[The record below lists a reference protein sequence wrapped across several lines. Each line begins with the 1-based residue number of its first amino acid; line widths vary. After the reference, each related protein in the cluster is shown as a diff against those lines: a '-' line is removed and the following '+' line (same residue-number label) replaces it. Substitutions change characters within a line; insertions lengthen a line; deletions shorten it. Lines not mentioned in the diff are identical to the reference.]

1 MATEVWP
8 CLSVLLIFSRDLE
21 RRVRFCRALLCL
33 HCAECSILD
42 SFAVVGTNWSSS
54 TILTACISAIYVDA
68 I

>member
-8 CLSVLLIFSRDLE
+8 CLSVLLIFSHLE
-21 RRVRFCRALLCL
+21 HRVRFCRAVLCL

-42 SFAVVGTNWSSS
+42 SYAVVGTNWSSS
-54 TILTACISAIYVDA
+54 TILTACISAIYVYA